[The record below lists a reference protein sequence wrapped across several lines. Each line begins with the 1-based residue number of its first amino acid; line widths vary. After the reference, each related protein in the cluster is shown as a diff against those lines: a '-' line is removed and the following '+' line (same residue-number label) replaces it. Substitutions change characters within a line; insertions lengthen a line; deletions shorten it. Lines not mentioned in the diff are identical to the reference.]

1 MTRKQKDIVA
11 VGYTVAAISF
21 FTACTILGAEQQAEP
36 TTECCQLETERMEL
50 FQIKEVAPVQPV
62 STEGTEFDVED
73 YVSIDDEEL
82 MLLARLIYAEA
93 GGVKDDK
100 CLYYVGSVVLNRV
113 KDEDYPDTI
122 EGVIFQTEPCIQYG
136 CARKGYIAKEP
147 DERCIEI
154 AEELLVNGSV
164 LPANVVYQS
173 GRKQGSG
180 VYEQIENVVFCY
192 K

>member
-11 VGYTVAAISF
+11 VGYTVAAILF
-21 FTACTILGAEQQAEP
+21 FTACAIMGAEQQESV
-36 TTECCQLETERMEL
+36 TECHQLKTERMEL
-50 FQIKEVAPVQPV
+50 FQIKEVAPVQQV

-82 MLLARLIYAEA
+82 MLLASLIYAEA

-136 CARKGYIAKEP
+136 CARKGYITKEP

-164 LPANVVYQS
+164 LPENVVYQS
-173 GRKQGSG
+173 ERKQGSG